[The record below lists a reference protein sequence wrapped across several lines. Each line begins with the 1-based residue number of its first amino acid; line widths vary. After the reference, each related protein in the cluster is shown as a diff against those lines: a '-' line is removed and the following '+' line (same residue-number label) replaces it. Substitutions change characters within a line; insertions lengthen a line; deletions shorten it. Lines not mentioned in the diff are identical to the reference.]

1 MNKESSETKASSE
14 TQLDDLRA
22 VLALLRDGT
31 VTRAAQSL
39 GVTQSTLSY
48 QLERMRGR
56 FNDLLFVRVGNRMAP
71 TPFAQRLAE
80 PATRV
85 LRIVDTEIA
94 GLAAFDPQSSSRE
107 FRIGLNEIGAMT
119 LLPRVVRQLAAAAPN
134 AQLAPM
140 MIDPAALAGALE
152 SGEVDIAAGH
162 FPQSQDLLLQQLLY
176 KRDYVCIAR
185 RGHPRIADTMS
196 LEEFAAAPQI
206 QTPLVPKTQAWLD
219 AQLQRHGLH
228 STVRMTTGH
237 VAAIP
242 FIVAASD
249 QIAVIPKELFELF
262 GPIADIKPVKLPIE
276 IPAIEIHQYWHPRL
290 ASDPAVKF
298 LRETV
303 YAAAQATVP
312 RAVAAQKR
320 QIRR

>member
-1 MNKESSETKASSE
+1 MNREAVSA

-39 GVTQSTLSY
+39 GITQSTLSY
-48 QLERMRGR
+48 QIERMRSR
-56 FNDLLFVRVGNRMAP
+56 FGDALFVRVGNRMAP

-80 PATRV
+80 PAERV

-94 GLAAFDPQSSSRE
+94 GLAAFDPATTERE
-107 FRIGLNEIGAMT
+107 FRVGLNELGAIT
-119 LLPRVVRQLAAAAPN
+119 LLPRIVQR
-134 AQLAPM
+134 M
-140 MIDPAALAGALE
+140 AALAPHAHLVPLVVDPATLAQNLE
-152 SGEVDIAAGH
+152 SGALDVAAGH
-162 FPQSQDLLLQQLLY
+162 FPQAHDTLLQQLLY
-176 KRDYVCIAR
+176 QRDYVCIAR
-185 RGHPRIADTMS
+185 RDHPVIGDAMTLD
-196 LEEFAAAPQI
+196 EFARAPQI
-206 QTPLVPKTQAWLD
+206 HTPAVPVTRAWMD
-219 AQLQRHGLH
+219 AHLHRQGLRANL
-228 STVRMTTGH
+228 SMTTGH

-249 QIAVIPKELFELF
+249 QVAVVPRELYELFS
-262 GPIADIKPVKLPIE
+262 PIAAIKAVALPLQ

-303 YAAAQATVP
+303 LAAAQQPPAASR
-312 RAVAAQKR
+312 RAR
-320 QIRR
+320 